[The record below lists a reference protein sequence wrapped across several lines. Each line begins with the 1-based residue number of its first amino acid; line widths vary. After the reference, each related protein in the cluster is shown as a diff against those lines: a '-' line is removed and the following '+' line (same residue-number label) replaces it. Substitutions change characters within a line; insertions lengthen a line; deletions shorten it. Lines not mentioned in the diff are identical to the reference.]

1 MDIIKKT
8 DFILT
13 DIDEVILEWRPSFEK
28 WVRLKGFN
36 PVG

>member
-36 PVG
+36 FFL